1 MYIFIIYRISVISSS
16 SISVVIP
23 EPSVS
28 KTEDID
34 QTASSE
40 SLTNGSQTV
49 PPVVRSVPV
58 TTIVDDISNL
68 SLSSTNLYPKV
79 IIIV

>member
-1 MYIFIIYRISVISSS
+1 MSSS
-16 SISVVIP
+16 SGSVVLP

-34 QTASSE
+34 QTPSSE
-40 SLTNGSQTV
+40 NLTNGSQTV

-58 TTIVDDISNL
+58 TTTVDDMSNL
-68 SLSSTNLYPKV
+68 SLSSTNLHPKV
-79 IIIV
+79 IIIKV

>member
-1 MYIFIIYRISVISSS
+1 MSSS
-16 SISVVIP
+16 SVSVVMP

-40 SLTNGSQTV
+40 NLTNGSQTV
-49 PPVVRSVPV
+49 PPVVRSVPI
-58 TTIVDDISNL
+58 TTTVDDMSNL
-68 SLSSTNLYPKV
+68 SLSSTNLHPKV

>member
-1 MYIFIIYRISVISSS
+1 MSSS
-16 SISVVIP
+16 SVSVVMP

-40 SLTNGSQTV
+40 NLTNGSQTV

-58 TTIVDDISNL
+58 TTTVDDMSNL
-68 SLSSTNLYPKV
+68 SLSSTNLHPKV
-79 IIIV
+79 IIIIV